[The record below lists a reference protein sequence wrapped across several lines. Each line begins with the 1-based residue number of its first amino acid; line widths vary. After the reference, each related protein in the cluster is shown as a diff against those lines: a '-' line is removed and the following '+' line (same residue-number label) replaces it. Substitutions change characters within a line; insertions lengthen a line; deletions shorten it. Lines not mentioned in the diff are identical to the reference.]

1 MKRKLTE
8 VEQLYR
14 KSRYERYDKGDLNIK
29 HLSGHRFAN
38 GLLTLLVKL
47 QRISK
52 RQKLII
58 VNDRR
63 EDTGKAIIF
72 SPTHIG
78 GVDIEMVFEGI
89 RVPTWLM
96 LADPRELYRSFSG
109 AMLDLNGVIVFDSDH
124 KKDRHI
130 AKLRSI
136 ELLRRGTNLIIFSEG
151 AYNISPNQLVMHPY
165 AGTAEIAL
173 EANADIVPIALVRD
187 GKRYYMN
194 IGKNF
199 DPRDYSLEQKYKL
212 TDLLRDNLATLL
224 WEIME
229 QLPLTRRNT
238 VNDHYYEEVFLKDMF
253 ADVGNYTYTI
263 DDVKETLL
271 RPKGIVEP
279 DEVFAFMDV
288 MKPNRENAFLFRL
301 KMKRHG
307 A

>member
-14 KSRYERYDKGDLNIK
+14 KNRYERYDKGDLNIK
-29 HLSGHRFAN
+29 HLSGHRFASV
-38 GLLTLLVKL
+38 LLTLLVKL

-63 EDTGKAIIF
+63 EDKEKPIIF

-89 RVPTWLM
+89 RVPAWLM

-136 ELLRRGTNLIIFSEG
+136 ELLRSGTNLIIFSEG

-199 DPRDYSLEQKYKL
+199 DPRDYSLEHKYKL

-301 KMKRHG
+301 KMKSHG

>member
-1 MKRKLTE
+1 MIRRLTE

-14 KSRYERYDKGDLNIK
+14 KNRYERYDKGDLNIK

-38 GLLTLLVKL
+38 VLLTLLVKL

-63 EDTGKAIIF
+63 ENKRKPIIF

-89 RVPTWLM
+89 RVPAWLM

-124 KKDRHI
+124 RKDRHI

-136 ELLRRGTNLIIFSEG
+136 ELLRSGTNLIIFSEG

-165 AGTAEIAL
+165 AGTAEIAI

-187 GKRYYMN
+187 GKRYYIN
-194 IGKNF
+194 IGKNI
-199 DPRDYSLEQKYKL
+199 DIINYSLEQKYEL
-212 TDLLRDNLATLL
+212 SGLLRDNLATLL
-224 WEIME
+224 WEIIE
-229 QLPLTRRNT
+229 QLPITRRNT
-238 VNDHYYEEVFLKDMF
+238 INKHYYEEVFLKEMF
-253 ADVGNYTYTI
+253 ADIGNYTYTI
-263 DDVKETLL
+263 DDMEETIF
-271 RPKGIVEP
+271 RPKGIAES
-279 DEVFAFMDV
+279 DDVFAFMDDLQP
-288 MKPNRENAFLFRL
+288 KRENAFLFRL
-301 KMKRHG
+301 KMKSHG
-307 A
+307 V